1 MAGDSIQIQAMTRQ
15 VHTCTV
21 LPREPR
27 LCAGE
32 ASQSG
37 FSPILRPATTSVG
50 VMPEIAAVDEALEAA
65 VAALDGGGERRP
77 GQRAMCEAVAD
88 AMESGRHLVVA
99 AGTGTGK
106 SLAYLVPLVLG
117 EGPSVVATATKT
129 LQDQLVNKDLPQLAE
144 ALGQPVRFAVLK
156 GRSNY
161 LCLQRLE
168 EHLADDQLSL
178 EIADRPKAE
187 IKRLAA
193 WAGQT
198 DTGDRAELD
207 FEPSPAAWD
216 ALSVSGRECPGAQR
230 CPSGEVCFAEKARHR
245 AGAAEVV
252 VVNTHLYCLHLFSEV
267 PLLPEHD
274 TVVID
279 EAHGLEDIVSDTA
292 GLSLSGGRFDELARR
307 VRAVVAESAA
317 AGDLEDAGE
326 LLREALSP
334 YRDKPLPVPLP
345 DELQRTAVVARGR
358 VEQALV
364 ELRGVPEDA
373 PGDVAPRKL
382 RAMLSAGALAEDLA
396 RAVDAT
402 PAEVAWVSGSETAP
416 AWRIA
421 PIQLGELLNEHLWE
435 HTTAV
440 LTSATIPMN
449 LGEVLG
455 LHPDEHDAVDV
466 GSPFD
471 YEANALLYC
480 AKHLPEPRSPDYES
494 AAHEELAA
502 LIKAAGGRT
511 LALFTSYRAMD
522 RAAEVL
528 RGQLDFEIYT
538 QRDLPKPELL
548 RRFAAE
554 VESCLFATMSFWQG
568 VDVPGES
575 LSLVVI
581 DRLPFPRPDDPLLEA
596 RRERYGKEA
605 FRLVDLPRAATRL
618 AQGAGRLIRRGDD
631 RGVVAVLDSR
641 MATAGYRWTLV
652 DALPPFPRTA
662 ERDRAEVLLRSIRD
676 GV

>member
-1 MAGDSIQIQAMTRQ
+1 
-15 VHTCTV
+15 
-21 LPREPR
+21 
-27 LCAGE
+27 
-32 ASQSG
+32 
-37 FSPILRPATTSVG
+37 
-50 VMPEIAAVDEALEAA
+50 MPENTGVEKALETA
-65 VAALDGGGERRP
+65 VSSLDGGGERRP
-77 GQRAMCEAVAD
+77 GQRDMCEAVAE
-88 AMESGRHLVVA
+88 AMDSGRHLVVA

-106 SLAYLVPLVLG
+106 SLAYLVPLVMG

-129 LQDQLVNKDLPQLAE
+129 LQDQLVDKDLPQLVD
-144 ALGQPVRFAVLK
+144 ALGLPVRYAVLK

-161 LCLQRLE
+161 LCIQRLK
-168 EHLADDQLSL
+168 EHIEDEQLSL
-178 EIADRPKAE
+178 DISDGPRAE
-187 IKRLAA
+187 ISRLAL
-193 WAGQT
+193 WAQQT

-207 FEPSPAAWD
+207 FEPSHAAWD

-230 CPSGEVCFAEKARHR
+230 CPSGSSCFAEKARHR
-245 AGAAEVV
+245 ADVADIV
-252 VVNTHLYCLHLFSEV
+252 VVNTHLYCLHLFSDT
-267 PLLPEHD
+267 PILPEHD

-292 GLSLSGGRFDELARR
+292 GLSLTGGRFDELARSI
-307 VRAVVAESAA
+307 RAVVAESAA
-317 AGDLEDAGE
+317 AGDLEDAGIR
-326 LLREALSP
+326 LREALAP
-334 YRDKPLPVPLP
+334 FRDKPLPAPLP
-345 DELQRTAVVARGR
+345 DELQGAAVLARGR
-358 VEQALV
+358 VEQAAA
-364 ELRGVPEDA
+364 ELRAIPDDA
-373 PGDVAPRKL
+373 PGEAGARKL
-382 RAMLSAGALAEDLA
+382 RAVLATGALMEDLG
-396 RAVDAT
+396 RAVEAKST
-402 PAEVAWVSGSETAP
+402 EVAWVSGTESSP

-421 PIQLGELLNEHLWE
+421 PIQLGRLLSERLWE

-455 LHPDEHDAVDV
+455 LEPEEHRAIDV

-471 YEANALLYC
+471 FETNGLLYC
-480 AKHLPEPRSPDYES
+480 AKHLPDPRNPGYEP
-494 AAHEELAA
+494 AVHEEMAA
-502 LIKAAGGRT
+502 LIEAAGGRT

-522 RAAEVL
+522 RAAEAL
-528 RGQLDFEIYT
+528 SAQLDFPIYT

-575 LSLVVI
+575 LSLVTI

-596 RRERYGKEA
+596 RRERYGSEA

-641 MATAGYRWTLV
+641 MARAGYRWELV
-652 DALPPFPRTA
+652 RALPPFHRTA
-662 ERDRAEVLLRSIRD
+662 ERDRAVTLLRTIRD
-676 GV
+676 GL

>member
-1 MAGDSIQIQAMTRQ
+1 
-15 VHTCTV
+15 
-21 LPREPR
+21 
-27 LCAGE
+27 
-32 ASQSG
+32 
-37 FSPILRPATTSVG
+37 
-50 VMPEIAAVDEALEAA
+50 MPEIAAVDKALEAA
-65 VAALDGGGERRP
+65 VSSLDGGGERRP
-77 GQRAMCEAVAD
+77 GQRDMCHAVVE
-88 AMESGRHLVVA
+88 AMESRRHLVVA

-129 LQDQLVNKDLPQLAE
+129 LQDQLVDKDLPQLAE
-144 ALGQPVRFAVLK
+144 ALGRPVRFAVLK

-161 LCLQRLE
+161 LCLQRLD
-168 EHLADDQLSL
+168 EHLQDDQLSL
-178 EIADRPKAE
+178 EIADGPKAE
-187 IKRLAA
+187 INRLAV

-230 CPSGEVCFAEKARHR
+230 CPSGPVCFAEKARHR
-245 AGAAEVV
+245 ADVADIV
-252 VVNTHLYCLHLFSEV
+252 VVNTHLYCLHLFSDT
-267 PLLPEHD
+267 PLLPEHE

-292 GLSLSGGRFDELARR
+292 GLSLTGGRFDDLARS
-307 VRAVVAESAA
+307 VRAVVADSAA
-317 AGDLEDAGE
+317 AGDLEDAGV
-326 LLREALSP
+326 LLRTTLTP
-334 YRDKPLPVPLP
+334 FRDKPLPSPLP
-345 DELQRTAVVARGR
+345 DELQRVAIVARGR

-364 ELRGVPEDA
+364 ELRGIPDDA

-382 RAMLSAGALAEDLA
+382 RAMLAAGALAEDLA
-396 RAVDAT
+396 RAVEAT
-402 PAEVAWVSGSETAP
+402 PAEVAWVSGTESAP

-421 PIQLGELLNEHLWE
+421 PVQLGELLTENLWN
-435 HTTAV
+435 HTTSV

-449 LGEVLG
+449 LGEILG
-455 LHPDEHDAVDV
+455 LHSDEHEAIDV

-480 AKHLPEPRSPDYES
+480 AKHLPDPRNPGYEP
-494 AAHEELAA
+494 ALHEELAA
-502 LIKAAGGRT
+502 LIEAAGGRT

-528 RGQLDFEIYT
+528 REQLEFEIYT

-548 RRFAAE
+548 RRFSAE

-575 LSLVVI
+575 LSLVAI

-596 RRERYGKEA
+596 RRERYGSDA

-641 MATAGYRWTLV
+641 MATAGYRWELV
-652 DALPPFPRTA
+652 RALPQFPRTA
-662 ERDRAEVLLRSIRD
+662 ERDRAVTLLRSIRD

>member
-1 MAGDSIQIQAMTRQ
+1 MVGNSIQIQAMTRQ

-32 ASQSG
+32 GLQLG
-37 FSPILRPATTSVG
+37 FSAIPTSATTSVRA
-50 VMPEIAAVDEALEAA
+50 MPEIAAVDEVLEAA
-65 VAALDGGGERRP
+65 VSSLDGGGERRP
-77 GQRAMCEAVAD
+77 GQRDMCHAVAG

-117 EGPSVVATATKT
+117 QGPSVVATATKT
-129 LQDQLVNKDLPQLAE
+129 LQDQLVDKDLPQLAE
-144 ALGQPVRFAVLK
+144 ALGRPVRFAVLK

-168 EHLADDQLSL
+168 EHLQDDQLSL
-178 EIADRPKAE
+178 GIADGPKAE
-187 IKRLAA
+187 INRLAV

-198 DTGDRAELD
+198 ETGDRAELD

-230 CPSGEVCFAEKARHR
+230 CPSGPVCFAEKARHQ
-245 AGAAEVV
+245 ADAADIV
-252 VVNTHLYCLHLFSEV
+252 VVNTHLYCLHVFSDT
-267 PLLPEHD
+267 PLLPEHA

-292 GLSLSGGRFDELARR
+292 GLSLTGGRFDELARSI
-307 VRAVVAESAA
+307 RAVVAESAA
-317 AGDLEDAGE
+317 AGDLEDAGV
-326 LLREALSP
+326 LLRETLTP
-334 YRDKPLPVPLP
+334 FRDKPLPSPLP
-345 DELQRTAVVARGR
+345 DELQRVAIVARGR

-382 RAMLSAGALAEDLA
+382 RAMLAAGALAEDLA
-396 RAVDAT
+396 RAVEAT
-402 PAEVAWVSGSETAP
+402 PAEVAWVSGTESAP

-421 PIQLGELLNEHLWE
+421 PVQLGDLLTEHLWD

-455 LHPDEHDAVDV
+455 LHPDEHDAIDV

-480 AKHLPEPRSPDYES
+480 AKHLPDPRNPGYEP
-494 AAHEELAA
+494 ALHEELAA
-502 LIKAAGGRT
+502 LIEAAGGRT

-528 RGQLDFEIYT
+528 RERLDFEIYT
-538 QRDLPKPELL
+538 QRDLPKAELL
-548 RRFAAE
+548 RRFSAE

-575 LSLVVI
+575 LSLVTI

-596 RRERYGKEA
+596 RRERYGSDA

-641 MATAGYRWTLV
+641 MATAGYRWELV
-652 DALPPFPRTA
+652 RALPQFPRTA
-662 ERDRAEVLLRSIRD
+662 EQDRAVTLLRSIRD

>member
-1 MAGDSIQIQAMTRQ
+1 
-15 VHTCTV
+15 
-21 LPREPR
+21 
-27 LCAGE
+27 
-32 ASQSG
+32 
-37 FSPILRPATTSVG
+37 
-50 VMPEIAAVDEALEAA
+50 MPEIAAVDEALEAA
-65 VAALDGGGERRP
+65 VSSLAGGGERRP
-77 GQRAMCEAVAD
+77 GQRAMGQAVAE

-106 SLAYLVPLVLG
+106 SLAYLVPLVLSD
-117 EGPSVVATATKT
+117 GPSVVATATKT
-129 LQDQLVNKDLPQLAE
+129 LQDQLVDKDLPQLAE

-168 EHLADDQLSL
+168 EHLDDEQLSL
-178 EIADRPKAE
+178 GIADGPRAE
-187 IKRLAA
+187 INRLAA
-193 WAGQT
+193 WASHT

-207 FEPSPAAWD
+207 FEPSSAAWD

-230 CPSGEVCFAEKARHR
+230 CPSGEDCFAEKARHR
-245 AGAAEVV
+245 AEIADIV
-252 VVNTHLYCLHLFSEV
+252 VVNTHLYCLHLFSEAA
-267 PLLPEHD
+267 LLPEHD

-292 GLSLSGGRFDELARR
+292 GLSLTGGRFDDLARS
-307 VRAVVAESAA
+307 VRAVVAESASV
-317 AGDLEDAGE
+317 GDLEDAGV
-326 LLREALSP
+326 LLREALLPS
-334 YRDKPLPVPLP
+334 RDKPLPVPLP
-345 DELQRTAVVARGR
+345 DELQRVAVLARGR
-358 VEQALV
+358 VEQATV
-364 ELRGVPEDA
+364 ELQGVPDDA
-373 PGDVAPRKL
+373 PGDVGPRKL
-382 RAMLSAGALAEDLA
+382 RATLAAGALAEDLA
-396 RAVDAT
+396 RAVETT
-402 PAEVAWVSGSETAP
+402 PGEVAWVSGTESAP

-421 PIQLGELLNEHLWE
+421 PIQLGDLLTEKLWN
-435 HTTAV
+435 HTTSV

-455 LHPDEHDAVDV
+455 LHPDEHEAIDV

-471 YEANALLYC
+471 YEANGLLYC
-480 AKHLPEPRSPDYES
+480 AKHLPDPRRPGYES
-494 AAHEELAA
+494 ALHEELAA
-502 LIKAAGGRT
+502 LIEAAGGRT

-522 RAAEVL
+522 AAAEVL
-528 RGQLDFEIYT
+528 REQLDHKIYT

-554 VESCLFATMSFWQG
+554 TESCLFATMSFWQG

-596 RRERYGKEA
+596 RRERYGSDA

-618 AQGAGRLIRRGDD
+618 AQGAGRLIRRGTD

-641 MATAGYRWTLV
+641 MARAGYRWTLV

-662 ERDRAEVLLRSIRD
+662 DRHRAETLLRSIRD

>member
-1 MAGDSIQIQAMTRQ
+1 
-15 VHTCTV
+15 
-21 LPREPR
+21 
-27 LCAGE
+27 
-32 ASQSG
+32 
-37 FSPILRPATTSVG
+37 
-50 VMPEIAAVDEALEAA
+50 MPEIAAVNEALEAA
-65 VAALDGGGERRP
+65 VSSLDGGGERRP
-77 GQRAMCEAVAD
+77 GQRVMGQAVAE

-106 SLAYLVPLVLG
+106 SLAYLVPLVLSD
-117 EGPSVVATATKT
+117 GPSVVATATKT
-129 LQDQLVNKDLPQLAE
+129 LQDQLMHKDLPQLAE
-144 ALGQPVRFAVLK
+144 ALGRPVRFAVLK

-168 EHLADDQLSL
+168 EHLGDEQLSL
-178 EIADRPKAE
+178 GIADGPRAE

-230 CPSGEVCFAEKARHR
+230 CPSGEDCFAEKARHR
-245 AGAAEVV
+245 AEAADIV
-252 VVNTHLYCLHLFSEV
+252 VVNTHLYCLHLFSEAA
-267 PLLPEHD
+267 LLPEHD

-292 GLSLSGGRFDELARR
+292 GLSLTGGRFDDLARS

-317 AGDLEDAGE
+317 GGDLEDAGV
-326 LLREALSP
+326 LLREALLP
-334 YRDKPLPVPLP
+334 FRDKPLPVPLP
-345 DELQRTAVVARGR
+345 DELQRVAVVARGR
-358 VEQALV
+358 VEQAIA
-364 ELRGVPEDA
+364 ELRGVPDNA
-373 PGDVAPRKL
+373 PGDVGPRKL
-382 RAMLSAGALAEDLA
+382 RATLAAGALAEDLA
-396 RAVDAT
+396 RAVEAT
-402 PAEVAWVSGSETAP
+402 PGEVAWVSGTESAP

-421 PIQLGELLNEHLWE
+421 PIQLGDLLTEKLWN

-455 LHPDEHDAVDV
+455 LNADEHEAMDV

-471 YEANALLYC
+471 YEANGLLYC
-480 AKHLPEPRSPDYES
+480 AKHLPDPRRPGYES
-494 AAHEELAA
+494 ALLEELAA
-502 LIKAAGGRT
+502 LIEAAGGRT

-522 RAAEVL
+522 AAAEVL
-528 RGQLDFEIYT
+528 REQLDHKIYT

-554 VESCLFATMSFWQG
+554 TESCLFATMSMWQG

-596 RRERYGKEA
+596 RRERYGSEA

-641 MATAGYRWTLV
+641 MAKAGYRWTLV
-652 DALPPFPRTA
+652 EALPPFPRTA
-662 ERDRAEVLLRSIRD
+662 DRHRAETLLRSIRD

>member
-1 MAGDSIQIQAMTRQ
+1 
-15 VHTCTV
+15 
-21 LPREPR
+21 
-27 LCAGE
+27 
-32 ASQSG
+32 
-37 FSPILRPATTSVG
+37 
-50 VMPEIAAVDEALEAA
+50 MPEIAAVEEALEAA
-65 VAALDGGGERRP
+65 VSSLDGGGERRP
-77 GQRAMCEAVAD
+77 GQRAMGQAVAE

-106 SLAYLVPLVLG
+106 SLAYLVPLVLSD
-117 EGPSVVATATKT
+117 GPSVVATATKT
-129 LQDQLVNKDLPQLAE
+129 LQDQLIHKDLPQLAE
-144 ALGQPVRFAVLK
+144 ALGRPVRFAVLK

-168 EHLADDQLSL
+168 EHLDDEQLSL
-178 EIADRPKAE
+178 GIADGPRAE

-230 CPSGEVCFAEKARHR
+230 CPSGEDCFAEKARHR
-245 AGAAEVV
+245 AEAAEII
-252 VVNTHLYCLHLFSEV
+252 VVNTHLYCLHLFSEAA
-267 PLLPEHD
+267 LLPEHD

-292 GLSLSGGRFDELARR
+292 GLSLTGGRFDDLARS

-317 AGDLEDAGE
+317 ASDLEDAGV
-326 LLREALSP
+326 LLREALLP
-334 YRDKPLPVPLP
+334 FRDKPLPVPLP
-345 DELQRTAVVARGR
+345 DELQRVAVLARGR
-358 VEQALV
+358 VEQATV
-364 ELRGVPEDA
+364 ELRGVPDDA
-373 PGDVAPRKL
+373 PGDVGPRKL
-382 RAMLSAGALAEDLA
+382 RATLAAGALAEDLA
-396 RAVDAT
+396 RAVEAT
-402 PAEVAWVSGSETAP
+402 PGEVAWVSGTESAP

-421 PIQLGELLNEHLWE
+421 PIQLGDLLTEKLWN

-455 LHPDEHDAVDV
+455 LNADEHEAMDV

-471 YEANALLYC
+471 YEANGLLYC
-480 AKHLPEPRSPDYES
+480 AKHLPDPRRPGYES
-494 AAHEELAA
+494 ALHEELAA
-502 LIKAAGGRT
+502 LIEAAGGRT

-522 RAAEVL
+522 AAAEVL
-528 RGQLDFEIYT
+528 REQLDHKIYS

-554 VESCLFATMSFWQG
+554 TESCLFATMSMWQG

-596 RRERYGKEA
+596 RRERYGSEA

-641 MATAGYRWTLV
+641 MAKAGYRWTLV
-652 DALPPFPRTA
+652 EALPPFPRTA
-662 ERDRAEVLLRSIRD
+662 DRDRAETLLRSIRD